1 MKKETQKKAQE
12 TTQEATQAQKATQ
25 AQEAVQEAAPKKT
38 KEKKLKPVDKATYD
52 KFTSLKFIELSGV
65 KLTDEA
71 KKELKEL
78 ETELKG
84 CTGTA
89 PVRTQRAAIM
99 NEQVLIVEGIPM
111 PACYL
116 EIINA
121 SKNPAY
127 YIG

>member
-1 MKKETQKKAQE
+1 MEKETQEKAQE
-12 TTQEATQAQKATQ
+12 APQEVVQEV
-25 AQEAVQEAAPKKT
+25 AQEAPKKP
-38 KEKKLKPVDKATYD
+38 KEKKSKSVDAEAKPVDKSTYD

-89 PVRTQRAAIM
+89 PIRTQRAAIM
-99 NEQVLIVEGIPM
+99 NEQVLIVEGIPL
-111 PACYL
+111 PYCYL
-116 EIINA
+116 EIIKA